1 MSSAIGGIGGSSSMM
16 MQGMGRMQR
25 PDASKMAE
33 ALFSKLDTGGKG
45 YIEQADLQTAFQ
57 QVPTANSGSAEE
69 VFATLDG
76 DRDGKV
82 TRQEMSDSLR
92 KLSEALDEQFNS
104 LRMSSAMSGMGGNGA
119 GLTAADLNLR
129 AGRHRQFRQPA
140 RRQAYPPARQLRS
153 GRCRQR
159 RQDQP
164 QGNPG
169 LQAVEPEHRRG
180 HETDHESGPGLR
192 PRRGACRQHRPVRHR
207 LIDACL
213 GRTP

>member
-16 MQGMGRMQR
+16 MQGMGRMQS

-76 DRDGKV
+76 DSDGKV

-104 LRMSSAMSGMGGNGA
+104 LRMSSAMSGMGGDGA
-119 GLTAADLNLR
+119 GLTAADLNGELAAIGNTDSQR
-129 AGRHRQFRQPA
+129 ADRLTRLLDNFDQVDTDSKVNREET
-140 RRQAYPPARQLRS
+140 QAYRQSSQNTAEVMKQIMNLA
-153 GRCRQR
+153 QAY
-159 RQDQP
+159 
-164 QGNPG
+164 G
-169 LQAVEPEHRRG
+169 LDGGQAG
-180 HETDHESGPGLR
+180 SIGLSVT
-192 PRRGACRQHRPVRHR
+192 A
-207 LIDACL
+207 
-213 GRTP
+213 

>member
-119 GLTAADLNLR
+119 GLTAADLNGELAAIGNSDSQR
-129 AGRHRQFRQPA
+129 ADTLTRLLENFDQVDADSDGKVNREET
-140 RRQAYPPARQLRS
+140 QAYRQSSQNTAEVMKQIMNLA
-153 GRCRQR
+153 QAY
-159 RQDQP
+159 
-164 QGNPG
+164 G
-169 LQAVEPEHRRG
+169 LDGGQAG
-180 HETDHESGPGLR
+180 SIGLSVT
-192 PRRGACRQHRPVRHR
+192 A
-207 LIDACL
+207 
-213 GRTP
+213 

>member
-45 YIEQADLQTAFQ
+45 YIEQADLQAAFQ

-76 DRDGKV
+76 DSDGKV

-92 KLSEALDEQFNS
+92 KLSEALDDQFNS
-104 LRMSSAMSGMGGNGA
+104 MRMRGGGA
-119 GLTAADLNLR
+119 GLTAADLNGELAAIGNSDSQR
-129 AGRHRQFRQPA
+129 ADTLTRLLENFDQTDADSKVNREETQADRQSSQNTA
-140 RRQAYPPARQLRS
+140 EVMKQIMNLAQAY
-153 GRCRQR
+153 
-159 RQDQP
+159 
-164 QGNPG
+164 G
-169 LQAVEPEHRRG
+169 LDGGQAG
-180 HETDHESGPGLR
+180 SIGLSVS
-192 PRRGACRQHRPVRHR
+192 A
-207 LIDACL
+207 
-213 GRTP
+213 